1 MRETLLYQQRLA
13 IAKAY
18 EQFRLLHQLEDE
30 PMTLLAFLQAN
41 DLLYIVRAAKFA
53 DKQCGNVKTL

>member
-1 MRETLLYQQRLA
+1 MRETLLYNQRLA

-41 DLLYIVRAAKFA
+41 DLLDIVRAARFA
-53 DKQCGNVKTL
+53 DEKSGQVKNL

>member
-1 MRETLLYQQRLA
+1 MREALIYQQRLA

-18 EQFRLLHQLEDE
+18 EQFRLLHQLDDD

-41 DLLYIVRAAKFA
+41 DLLDIARAARFA
-53 DKQCGNVKTL
+53 DEKCGSVKNL